1 MAPME
6 EGAHLHRSLR
16 LQQANLDLE
25 ARLTQHVRSPTAHV
39 WVGVRMG
46 DDHPLDAG
54 PEERFRAGRRP
65 SEVVARFE
73 CDVGCGPVGGHAARF
88 RVMDGHL
95 FSVQPA
101 KMVVPPFSDGH
112 AVLHEHATHG
122 RVRANATLASLSD
135 LKGPPHEFSLAFRP
149 HRDGGGFGFS
159 HMRPRLWAR
168 TFILSAP
175 THPTWFRCT

>member
-1 MAPME
+1 ME
-6 EGAHLHRSLR
+6 EGAHLHRSLG
-16 LQQANLDLE
+16 LQQADLDIE
-25 ARLTQHVRSPTAHV
+25 ARLTQHVRSPAAHV

-54 PEERFRAGRRP
+54 PEERFRARRRP
-65 SEVVARFE
+65 PEVIARFE
-73 CDVGCGPVGGHAARF
+73 GDVGCGPVGGHAARF

-122 RVRANATLASLSD
+122 WVRANATLTSLSD

-149 HRDGGGFGFS
+149 HRDGCGFGFS
-159 HMRPRLWAR
+159 HMSPRLLAR

-175 THPTWFRCT
+175 THQTWLRCT